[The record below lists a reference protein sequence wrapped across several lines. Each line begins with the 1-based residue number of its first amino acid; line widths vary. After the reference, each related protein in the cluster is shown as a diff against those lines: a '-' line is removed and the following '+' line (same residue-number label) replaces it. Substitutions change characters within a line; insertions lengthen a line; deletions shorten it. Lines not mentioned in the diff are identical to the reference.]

1 VHNEFLS
8 HLYKELQ
15 EGEALARPVNEER
28 RSQLLES
35 AVDYAIDNGIAG
47 LSLRPLAAA
56 LGVTPTTLVHHF
68 GSKDQLL
75 AAIINRVRERIMAG
89 LDLPPGAD
97 ADAGGLTRDAW
108 AWMSDESR
116 RELYRFFFELYGRAL
131 GDPERFAPFLERVV
145 NDWVTVLTESGEQN
159 GQDQAAA
166 RTQAT
171 LGLAVTRGL
180 LLDLLTTGDESR
192 VNAALD
198 AFADSSVMAT
208 GERRGG
214 VTSSAS
220 DE

>member
-1 VHNEFLS
+1 
-8 HLYKELQ
+8 
-15 EGEALARPVNEER
+15 
-28 RSQLLES
+28 
-35 AVDYAIDNGIAG
+35 
-47 LSLRPLAAA
+47 
-56 LGVTPTTLVHHF
+56 
-68 GSKDQLL
+68 LL

-131 GDPERFAPFLERVV
+131 GDPGRFAPFLERVV
-145 NDWVTVLTESGEQN
+145 NDWVKVLTESGEQV

-180 LLDLLTTGDESR
+180 MLDLLTTGDESR
-192 VNAALD
+192 VNAALE

-214 VTSSAS
+214 VTSSAP